1 MTIKVRNNPFLPWK
15 TLKKE
20 TKSIRLPWNMTTK
33 IKNITEI
40 RQLDTVHNESY
51 RALQFTVRAAKH
63 CRAADV
69 QAAADEVEKV
79 IRHYPELAVQSNIS
93 AAHLNNF
100 ITVK

>member
-1 MTIKVRNNPFLPWK
+1 MEDI
-15 TLKKE
+15 KKE
-20 TKSIRLPWNMTTK
+20 TEDIRLPWKMTTK

-40 RQLDTVHNESY
+40 RQFDAVRDESY
-51 RALQFTVRAAKH
+51 RALQLTVRAAKH
-63 CRAADV
+63 RRAADV

-79 IRHYPELAVQSNIS
+79 MRHYPELAVQSNIS

>member
-1 MTIKVRNNPFLPWK
+1 MEDI
-15 TLKKE
+15 KKE
-20 TKSIRLPWNMTTK
+20 TKDIRLPWKMTTK

-69 QAAADEVEKV
+69 QATADEVEKV

>member
-1 MTIKVRNNPFLPWK
+1 MT
-15 TLKKE
+15 
-20 TKSIRLPWNMTTK
+20 MK

-69 QAAADEVEKV
+69 QVAADEVEKV